1 MTGVEAVSNGV
12 DAFAEPRVMRAHGT
26 LAIIVLILGILLL
39 GIASAATGFG
49 ILAMDQTKAGY
60 QSVISQIVSA
70 VWGRGPFYYITIRSV
85 LAVLC
90 LSANTS
96 FVGFPR
102 LCRMIAQDQYL
113 PHPFAIPGRRLVT
126 VPWQLEK
133 ADPESVIEEE
143 EPTAPPH

>member
-60 QSVISQIVSA
+60 
-70 VWGRGPFYYITIRSV
+70 
-85 LAVLC
+85 
-90 LSANTS
+90 
-96 FVGFPR
+96 
-102 LCRMIAQDQYL
+102 
-113 PHPFAIPGRRLVT
+113 
-126 VPWQLEK
+126 
-133 ADPESVIEEE
+133 
-143 EPTAPPH
+143 